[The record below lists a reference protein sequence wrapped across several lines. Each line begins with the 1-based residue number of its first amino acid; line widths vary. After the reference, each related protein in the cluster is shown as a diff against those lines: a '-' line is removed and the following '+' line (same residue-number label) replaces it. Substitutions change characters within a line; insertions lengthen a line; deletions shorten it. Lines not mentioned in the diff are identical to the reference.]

1 MYDGK
6 LFHHTI
12 RCPFS
17 TVTLSLLFPM
27 HPSIASSSSHAL
39 NHGFSVSPLDY
50 ASIFLPES
58 PQKLHR
64 YPLWNTPDI
73 FLRKSLHASQ
83 AADSRKVYSDHTLYP
98 GVLPASRFQMHSLPA
113 YEVLPEPS
121 LQRTTAVG
129 CSHLILFR
137 MSKSRPQRCI
147 PAFLYTDDHLVI

>member
-27 HPSIASSSSHAL
+27 HPSIVSSSSHAL
-39 NHGFSVSPLDY
+39 KHGFSVSPLVY

-73 FLRKSLHASQ
+73 FLRKSLHVSQ

-121 LQRTTAVG
+121 LPSQNLSCRMQ
-129 CSHLILFR
+129 LFNTV
-137 MSKSRPQRCI
+137 SDVEKP
-147 PAFLYTDDHLVI
+147 PAALHTRLPLHR